1 MTITDS
7 TAGSGNATTR
17 VRCQLNDGV
26 ADVQLAR
33 PDKMNAV
40 DAQMLSELSET
51 ALILRKTPG
60 LRAVVLSGEG
70 RAFCAGLDMAVL
82 AAMSG
87 GQTSGWSTARQPGEG
102 AGLGL
107 SGAQQVIWDW
117 VTMPVPVIAA
127 VHGSA
132 VGAGLQI
139 ALAADLRIVA
149 PDAKLGMFEVR
160 WGVVPDML
168 GTYLLPPLVGPERAL
183 EMTCTGSVV
192 IGEAAVGIGIGL
204 ASRVA
209 ADPRLEALT
218 VAGEIARRSP
228 HAVRAAKA
236 LLTRRDEKSLRIAAR
251 AEQVA
256 MAELMGSAN
265 QVEAV
270 RAAAEKREPEFV
282 DAEAARRSDA
292 STE

>member
-7 TAGSGNATTR
+7 TAGSGHATTR
-17 VRCQLNDGV
+17 LRCLLNDGV

-51 ALILRKTPG
+51 ALSLRKTPG

-70 RAFCAGLDMAVL
+70 RAFCAGLDMAAL
-82 AAMSG
+82 AAMSA

-117 VTMPVPVIAA
+117 ATMPVPVIAA
-127 VHGSA
+127 VHGAA

-168 GTYLLPPLVGPERAL
+168 GTYLLPRLVGSEGAL

-192 IGEAAVGIGIGL
+192 SGEAAVGIGL

-218 VAGEIARRSP
+218 LAGEIACRSP

-236 LLTRRDEKSLRIAAR
+236 LLTRGDEKSLRIAAR
-251 AEQVA
+251 AERVA

-282 DAEAARRSDA
+282 DAEAARRSGA
-292 STE
+292 PTE